1 MHSKYKGATNRSV
14 STSAS
19 ITHWHNFQEEI
30 LLDCVS
36 ASGIWQSKTGP
47 QQMES
52 AASKWDNVLHLFLP
66 QVMEANVVEKACME
80 ASK

>member
-1 MHSKYKGATNRSV
+1 MAPTGKSA

-19 ITHWHNFQEEI
+19 ITYWHNFQEEI

-36 ASGIWQSKTGP
+36 ACGIWQSKTGP

-52 AASKWDNVLHLFLP
+52 AASKWGNVLHLFLP
-66 QVMEANVVEKACME
+66 QIMELCIF
-80 ASK
+80 